1 LHADVVVFLNP
12 LFFSAHFSIGGKVIV
27 QRVNALSDGRASP
40 AQLTGLIHRGDVLL
54 SIDGVS
60 LVNLPIDQLM
70 EGLKPLSSPHHGD
83 SYKRSLYLR
92 FASGEGLK
100 LLEKNETMKPTA
112 DPSFAFSQYVTFVD
126 QLSGMPMLEEMP
138 KVDPS
143 VEQPVVATAV
153 ETIDTLPVTEPII
166 ITDQM
171 ISVTVAERLKMEQQK
186 YLSEFFTLNEDFPQL
201 LRASVTHLTHE
212 TGEVPMT
219 ISQMLESGEKAMV
232 GAKTLFYGMED
243 IDRGKDTRSFKRWN
257 STLSLRSRARARRI
271 YVMKNVIEHESP
283 VEEEELSETGSA
295 GSSMSGDVNE
305 PTGDD
310 LLLQLAAHDEIW
322 RSNVIDTLRN
332 ASKEIKD
339 SETKEGNSQA
349 PRETAPIGQSIGAVQ
364 SLESL
369 LLGEKVSNM
378 LKAKTKSY
386 ALPPGDVTSVLF
398 DLMTNLTV
406 TPDEISLK
414 GGNHVALKSP
424 SIPFSK
430 MKQATGDENSMFAA
444 QFLVSEA
451 LPVWLKSFR
460 PLPWEQRRILWPN
473 TRTTTGASLTGASCD
488 FSNDGFTQDS
498 ASTGYQSPSDR
509 KRRKDLRQQIEDLE
523 LDPES
528 RAET

>member
-1 LHADVVVFLNP
+1 LVR
-12 LFFSAHFSIGGKVIV
+12 FSIGGKVIV

-60 LVNLPIDQLM
+60 LVNLPIDQMM
-70 EGLKPLSSPHHGD
+70 EGLKPLSSPLHGD

-100 LLEKNETMKPTA
+100 LLEKNETIKKPTA
-112 DPSFAFSQYVTFVD
+112 DPSFALSQYVTFVD

-138 KVDPS
+138 KSDHS
-143 VEQPVVATAV
+143 VEPPVVATAV
-153 ETIDTLPVTEPII
+153 ETIDTLPVAEAIF

-171 ISVTVAERLKMEQQK
+171 ISISVAERRKMEQQK
-186 YLSEFFTLNEDFPQL
+186 YLSEFFTLNEDVPKL
-201 LRASVTHLTHE
+201 LRASIMLLTHE
-212 TGEVPMT
+212 TGVMPMT

-257 STLSLRSRARARRI
+257 STLSLRSRANARRR

-283 VEEEELSETGSA
+283 VEEEELSDIGSA
-295 GSSMSGDVNE
+295 GSSMSEDLDE
-305 PTGDD
+305 PTGDE

-322 RSNVIDTLRN
+322 RRNVIDVLRS
-332 ASKEIKD
+332 ASKEIEESEKKKIGD
-339 SETKEGNSQA
+339 SEASRDPA
-349 PRETAPIGQSIGAVQ
+349 PAGQSTGAVQ

-378 LKAKTKSY
+378 LKAKKKSY
-386 ALPPGDVTSVLF
+386 ALPPKDVTSVLF

-414 GGNHVALKSP
+414 GGNHVVLKSP
-424 SIPFSK
+424 SIPFRK
-430 MKQATGDENSMFAA
+430 MKQAIGDENPMFAA

-451 LPVWLKSFR
+451 LPAWLKSFR
-460 PLPWEQRRILWPN
+460 PLPWDQRRVLWPN
-473 TRTTTGASLTGASCD
+473 NRTMTGTSLAGASCD
-488 FSNDGFTQDS
+488 LSDGGLTQDS
-498 ASTGYQSPSDR
+498 ASTGYPSPSNR
-509 KRRKDLRQQIEDLE
+509 KRRKDLRQLIEDLE